1 MVLTCEPCL
10 AFLRTS
16 SGSYR
21 AGVPGRMALVG
32 SECAGRRRAVSMIP
46 TSPGRRDVGLE
57 SEVALW
63 ARPSDRRGRPEAS
76 GGRSKCSDR
85 SGGPKGSTSGRR
97 SFRSRP
103 SGRRL
108 GRPSG
113 LLYLDSWAEPWH
125 RSRSLRDPGF
135 MNPTS
140 MAYKSSE
147 QGDD

>member
-1 MVLTCEPCL
+1 MVPGIVVLTCEPCL

-21 AGVPGRMALVG
+21 TGVPNRMALVG
-32 SECAGRRRAVSMIP
+32 SECADRRRAVSRVP
-46 TSPGRRDVGLE
+46 TSPGWRDAGSE

-63 ARPSDRRGRPEAS
+63 ARPFDRIGRLEVA
-76 GGRSKCSDR
+76 GGRSECSDQ

-108 GRPSG
+108 SRPSG
-113 LLYLDSWAEPWH
+113 LLYLDSWAEPW
-125 RSRSLRDPGF
+125 RGSRSSRDPGF
-135 MNPTS
+135 MNLTS
-140 MAYKSSE
+140 S
-147 QGDD
+147 QT